1 MSLEQPPGSWTKVEQ
16 NDLFD
21 NRSIKAAV
29 EPPKKTT
36 AVNMLIMYIFKDCG
50 LEAGLESTG
59 PRFPSAIEA
68 AFSFGLSQVLNI
80 TCPGTPTAGV
90 A

>member
-1 MSLEQPPGSWTKVEQ
+1 
-16 NDLFD
+16 
-21 NRSIKAAV
+21 
-29 EPPKKTT
+29 
-36 AVNMLIMYIFKDCG
+36 MLIMYIFKDCG